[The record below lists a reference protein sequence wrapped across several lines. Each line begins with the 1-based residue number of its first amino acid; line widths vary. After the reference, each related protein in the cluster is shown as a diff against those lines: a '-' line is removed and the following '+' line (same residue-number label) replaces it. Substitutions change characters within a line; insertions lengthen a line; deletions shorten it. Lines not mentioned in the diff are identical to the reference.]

1 MLRSAY
7 ALKSL
12 ERYFLILATGV
23 VLPVSVLT
31 GIVVQQN
38 WRAYASTAAASTA
51 FTAVRCTLQ
60 TMELV
65 SAERGPMNAA
75 LGENLPVPPALLASL
90 RDARERSDAKLAE
103 LLALYRA
110 PLSPHG
116 AKEFSNIQRIRQ
128 ALAIARANADLAIDA
143 PRGARSGQNVWSV
156 VDGMVDVVPEL
167 RTGMVESIGIVMR
180 NQSDA
185 SDMMALAILAGEL
198 REQAGLLGSTFT
210 PALSR
215 RRALNDADQ
224 LKIER
229 VLGRIEELQ
238 TLIDAR
244 ISSIPELRGTIAYMD
259 MKHLYMGDGI
269 AYIERLRELAS
280 RGPAGAGLTTREVAD
295 AYVPLMRSITQF
307 RDFMLDRVEQR
318 IAAQRA
324 SSVRVLLATLA
335 AAAMLAAALL
345 LSLSQFRKRVIR
357 PFVQATRII
366 GAIADGGPVPA
377 IPLDR
382 YRGEING
389 MFSALSV
396 LKDTAA
402 SKSRLESERDRL
414 ILDLATMAETDF
426 LTGLLNRRAFER
438 RFEETRERWRGA
450 DPVLAF
456 ILFDIDHFKSINDT
470 YGHAAGDEALKV
482 VAALS
487 ARNFRHADVVARV
500 GGEEFAVL
508 CHTSQPGQAL
518 EMAERMR
525 QGIAQASV
533 TSCDGRRFGMT
544 ASFGVSYVE
553 WGSGAEHAETLF
565 RRADELLYQAKMSGR
580 NRVLLDRAD

>member
-1 MLRSAY
+1 M
-7 ALKSL
+7 
-12 ERYFLILATGV
+12 
-23 VLPVSVLT
+23 
-31 GIVVQQN
+31 
-38 WRAYASTAAASTA
+38 
-51 FTAVRCTLQ
+51 
-60 TMELV
+60 
-65 SAERGPMNAA
+65 
-75 LGENLPVPPALLASL
+75 
-90 RDARERSDAKLAE
+90 
-103 LLALYRA
+103 
-110 PLSPHG
+110 
-116 AKEFSNIQRIRQ
+116 
-128 ALAIARANADLAIDA
+128 
-143 PRGARSGQNVWSV
+143 WSV

-167 RTGMVESIGIVMR
+167 RTGMVSIGIVMR

-438 RFEETRERWRGA
+438 RFEETRALARRRPGAGLHPVRHRSFQVHQRHLRSCRWRRGAQGRRRAVRPQLPQRRCGGAGRWRGVRGPVPHQPTGAGAGNGRA
-450 DPVLAF
+450 D
-456 ILFDIDHFKSINDT
+456 
-470 YGHAAGDEALKV
+470 AAG
-482 VAALS
+482 
-487 ARNFRHADVVARV
+487 H
-500 GGEEFAVL
+500 
-508 CHTSQPGQAL
+508 CPG
-518 EMAERMR
+518 
-525 QGIAQASV
+525 
-533 TSCDGRRFGMT
+533 
-544 ASFGVSYVE
+544 
-553 WGSGAEHAETLF
+553 
-565 RRADELLYQAKMSGR
+565 
-580 NRVLLDRAD
+580 

>member
-1 MLRSAY
+1 M
-7 ALKSL
+7 
-12 ERYFLILATGV
+12 
-23 VLPVSVLT
+23 
-31 GIVVQQN
+31 
-38 WRAYASTAAASTA
+38 AS
-51 FTAVRCTLQ
+51 
-60 TMELV
+60 
-65 SAERGPMNAA
+65 P
-75 LGENLPVPPALLASL
+75 
-90 RDARERSDAKLAE
+90 
-103 LLALYRA
+103 
-110 PLSPHG
+110 
-116 AKEFSNIQRIRQ
+116 
-128 ALAIARANADLAIDA
+128 
-143 PRGARSGQNVWSV
+143 
-156 VDGMVDVVPEL
+156 
-167 RTGMVESIGIVMR
+167 
-180 NQSDA
+180 
-185 SDMMALAILAGEL
+185 
-198 REQAGLLGSTFT
+198 
-210 PALSR
+210 
-215 RRALNDADQ
+215 
-224 LKIER
+224 
-229 VLGRIEELQ
+229 
-238 TLIDAR
+238 
-244 ISSIPELRGTIAYMD
+244 
-259 MKHLYMGDGI
+259 
-269 AYIERLRELAS
+269 IERLRELAS

-438 RFEETRERWRGA
+438 RFEETRELARRRPGAGLHPVRHRSFQVHQRHLRSCRWRRGA
-450 DPVLAF
+450 QGRRRAVRAQLPPRRC
-456 ILFDIDHFKSINDT
+456 
-470 YGHAAGDEALKV
+470 GGAG
-482 VAALS
+482 
-487 ARNFRHADVVARV
+487 RWR
-500 GGEEFAVL
+500 EFAVL

>member
-1 MLRSAY
+1 MWCL
-7 ALKSL
+7 
-12 ERYFLILATGV
+12 
-23 VLPVSVLT
+23 
-31 GIVVQQN
+31 
-38 WRAYASTAAASTA
+38 
-51 FTAVRCTLQ
+51 
-60 TMELV
+60 
-65 SAERGPMNAA
+65 
-75 LGENLPVPPALLASL
+75 
-90 RDARERSDAKLAE
+90 
-103 LLALYRA
+103 
-110 PLSPHG
+110 
-116 AKEFSNIQRIRQ
+116 
-128 ALAIARANADLAIDA
+128 
-143 PRGARSGQNVWSV
+143 
-156 VDGMVDVVPEL
+156 EL

-215 RRALNDADQ
+215 HRALNDADQ

-438 RFEETRERWRGA
+438 RFEETRAGAAPTRCWPSSCSTSIISSPSTTPTVMPLATRRSRSSPRCARATSATPMWWRGS
-450 DPVLAF
+450 V
-456 ILFDIDHFKSINDT
+456 
-470 YGHAAGDEALKV
+470 
-482 VAALS
+482 
-487 ARNFRHADVVARV
+487 ARNSR
-500 GGEEFAVL
+500 
-508 CHTSQPGQAL
+508 
-518 EMAERMR
+518 
-525 QGIAQASV
+525 
-533 TSCDGRRFGMT
+533 SCATPANRGRR
-544 ASFGVSYVE
+544 
-553 WGSGAEHAETLF
+553 WKWPSGCG
-565 RRADELLYQAKMSGR
+565 RALPRLA
-580 NRVLLDRAD
+580 

>member
-1 MLRSAY
+1 M
-7 ALKSL
+7 
-12 ERYFLILATGV
+12 
-23 VLPVSVLT
+23 
-31 GIVVQQN
+31 
-38 WRAYASTAAASTA
+38 
-51 FTAVRCTLQ
+51 
-60 TMELV
+60 
-65 SAERGPMNAA
+65 
-75 LGENLPVPPALLASL
+75 
-90 RDARERSDAKLAE
+90 
-103 LLALYRA
+103 
-110 PLSPHG
+110 
-116 AKEFSNIQRIRQ
+116 
-128 ALAIARANADLAIDA
+128 
-143 PRGARSGQNVWSV
+143 WSV

-366 GAIADGGPVPA
+366 GAIADGGPVPPFHWTA
-377 IPLDR
+377 TGAR
-382 YRGEING
+382 
-389 MFSALSV
+389 SA
-396 LKDTAA
+396 
-402 SKSRLESERDRL
+402 
-414 ILDLATMAETDF
+414 
-426 LTGLLNRRAFER
+426 GC
-438 RFEETRERWRGA
+438 
-450 DPVLAF
+450 
-456 ILFDIDHFKSINDT
+456 
-470 YGHAAGDEALKV
+470 
-482 VAALS
+482 S
-487 ARNFRHADVVARV
+487 A
-500 GGEEFAVL
+500 
-508 CHTSQPGQAL
+508 P
-518 EMAERMR
+518 
-525 QGIAQASV
+525 
-533 TSCDGRRFGMT
+533 
-544 ASFGVSYVE
+544 
-553 WGSGAEHAETLF
+553 
-565 RRADELLYQAKMSGR
+565 
-580 NRVLLDRAD
+580 